1 MRIYYHSVPEA
12 TSPNRH
18 KIVAAVWESDYPAF
32 DDREQSSGGP
42 LPDGRLVLRIDE
54 TRTNMPPLIA
64 LARSLTMPRRPGRP
78 TPPRYRVRPPDAIEL
93 PDDTYWVPETNLDRR
108 GLLDPLPSGTVP
120 LTRCT
125 EIINDAAATAREKD
139 LARMVRRLLLRVAQL
154 ET

>member
-108 GLLDPLPSGTVP
+108 GLLGHLANPDHLGYNVHTTPDDPVDSILVAVP
-120 LTRCT
+120 
-125 EIINDAAATAREKD
+125 AAGSPRH
-139 LARMVRRLLLRVAQL
+139 LSHHP
-154 ET
+154 